1 MPTISSRHEAY
12 AEEENWENWEEAPA
26 APPLTAEEAQALRER
41 NPSLSPWRVVGW
53 QIVVGGLVALAAFA
67 VSGKQHIGWSAAYGA
82 LAVVL
87 PGAIFARGLTGRL
100 SSLHPGTAVFGF
112 FLWEMVKIALSVAL
126 LVAAPRWIV
135 PLSWP
140 ALLVGLVV
148 TMKVYWVAMVVKPKK
163 LKQTNE

>member
-1 MPTISSRHEAY
+1 MF
-12 AEEENWENWEEAPA
+12 
-26 APPLTAEEAQALRER
+26 RER
-41 NPSLSPWRVVGW
+41 NQSLSPWRVVVW
-53 QIVVGGLVALAAFA
+53 QIVTGVVVALVAFA
-67 VSGKQHIGWSAAYGA
+67 VSGKQHVGWSAAYGA

-87 PGAIFARGLTGRL
+87 PGAVFARGLTGRL
-100 SSLHPGTAVFGF
+100 SSLNPGTAVFGF
-112 FLWEMVKIALSVAL
+112 FLWEMAKIALSVGL
-126 LVAAPRWIV
+126 MVAAPRWID